1 MIYDKIENWNLFFKN
16 PVFKNIFEVLKDYTV
31 DSENGVFEYE
41 QFYYKVMSYDTKES
55 PTIIESH
62 RKEVDIQIILE
73 GSEDIKMYHV
83 HDLNVSKEYED
94 ESDCVF
100 YETSREPYTRLT
112 LIPGY
117 MAVFFPQDPHQPQ
130 FQTNNRVST
139 LKKIV
144 IKVPVEHFK

>member
-1 MIYDKIENWNLFFKN
+1 MIYDKIENWNLYFKN

-73 GSEDIKMYHV
+73 GREDIKMYHV
-83 HDLNVSKEYED
+83 DDLKVSKEYED

-100 YETSREPYTRLT
+100 YETAREPYTRLT

-117 MAVFFPQDPHQPQ
+117 MAVFFPQDPHHPQ
-130 FQTNNRVST
+130 FQTNNIVST